1 MCSVLL
7 VDQPQ
12 FGLSDKPETKEQ
24 FNVVAARAVRDLLDE
39 LDIPRAHF
47 LGNSLGGGTTFRFAL
62 DYPDRADRLVLMG
75 PGGAC
80 IPVLSPEP
88 TEGVKILGNFLAPP
102 GPSREKL
109 EAFVR
114 IMVYDPSLVTEELIE
129 ERYKVASDPSVVRGL
144 ANFLMTVMGPGEEQ
158 RTKGELWR
166 EIHEVKHR
174 TLITWGRDDRVL
186 PLDGALF
193 MLHRME
199 DARLHVFSR
208 CGHWAQLEH
217 AREFERI
224 SIDFLTADTCPT
236 APFATKLPEPSR
248 RPRPPGSRSRPL
260 LLAGPSSTRPTRTR
274 SSGRTSSAACATAPR
289 SGGTRW
295 GCLPGPCRR

>member
-1 MCSVLL
+1 MSAGTTFESSSRFAQLGDLRLHYNEAGEGDVLVMLHGGGPGATGWSNFKQNLPAFSSRFRVLL

-24 FNVVAARAVRDLLDE
+24 FNVVAARAVRDLLDA
-39 LDIPRAHF
+39 LDVPRAHF
-47 LGNSLGGGTTFRFAL
+47 LGNSLGGGTAFRFAL
-62 DYPDRADRLVLMG
+62 DYPDRAERLVLMG

-88 TEGVKILGNFLAPP
+88 TEGVKLLGNFLAPP

-114 IMVYDPSLVTEELIE
+114 IMVYDQSLVTEELIE

-144 ANFLMTVMGPGEEQ
+144 VNFLTTVMGPGEEQ
-158 RTKGELWR
+158 RTKGEIWR
-166 EIHEVKHR
+166 EIDRVEHR

-193 MLHRME
+193 MLHRMQ
-199 DARLHVFSR
+199 DARLHVFPR

-224 SIDFLTADTCPT
+224 SIDFLTA
-236 APFATKLPEPSR
+236 S
-248 RPRPPGSRSRPL
+248 
-260 LLAGPSSTRPTRTR
+260 
-274 SSGRTSSAACATAPR
+274 
-289 SGGTRW
+289 
-295 GCLPGPCRR
+295 

>member
-1 MCSVLL
+1 MTSETLSFESTSRFAQLGDLRLHYNEAGEGDALVMLHGGGPGATGWSNFKQNLPAFASRFRVLL

-12 FGLSDKPETKEQ
+12 FGLSDKPTTTKQ

-47 LGNSLGGGTTFRFAL
+47 LGNSLGGGTSFRFAL
-62 DYPDRADRLVLMG
+62 DHPERADRLVLMG

-88 TEGVKILGNFLAPP
+88 SEGVKILANFLAPP

-114 IMVYDPSLVTEELIE
+114 IMVHDQALVTEELIE
-129 ERYKVASDPSVVRGL
+129 ERYKVASEPAVVQGL
-144 ANFLMTVMGPGEEQ
+144 VNFLTTVMGPGEEQ
-158 RTKGELWR
+158 RLKGEIWR
-166 EIHEVKHR
+166 EIDRVQHR

-193 MLHRME
+193 MLHRMS
-199 DARLHVFSR
+199 DARLHVFPR

-224 SIDFLTADTCPT
+224 SIDFLTAP
-236 APFATKLPEPSR
+236 
-248 RPRPPGSRSRPL
+248 
-260 LLAGPSSTRPTRTR
+260 
-274 SSGRTSSAACATAPR
+274 
-289 SGGTRW
+289 
-295 GCLPGPCRR
+295 